1 MSFYSVTMIEEKQR
15 LRAEVRKKR
24 SAIPLPNR
32 VLKSATI
39 LERLFELNEMRS
51 ARWVKF
57 YVSHGSEVET
67 EGMIAHALVHGK
79 RVAVP
84 KVEGENRLMLSELLH
99 PVRELSPGWKG
110 IKEPKPD
117 CLRLVGIEEMNL
129 LVVPGIA
136 YDEQGNRIGQGVGF
150 YDRFLVQ
157 AVGRIPIVA
166 LAFELQIV
174 PEVPVE
180 PNDVRMDF
188 IVTEK
193 RIIKCKE

>member
-1 MSFYSVTMIEEKQR
+1 MIEEKQR

-24 SAIPLPNR
+24 SAIPHPNR

-39 LERLFELNEMRS
+39 LERLFELDAMRS

-67 EGMIAHALVHGK
+67 QGMIAHALAHGK

-84 KVEGENRLMLSELLH
+84 KVEGEDRLILSELLH
-99 PVRELSPGWKG
+99 PVRELSPGWRG
-110 IKEPKPD
+110 ILEPKPD
-117 CLRLVGIEEMNL
+117 CLRPVEIKEMDL

-136 YDEQGNRIGQGVGF
+136 YDEQGHRIGQGVGF
-150 YDRFLVQ
+150 YDRFLTP
-157 AVGRIPIVA
+157 AAGRIPIAA

-180 PNDVRMDF
+180 INDVRMDW

-193 RIIKCKE
+193 RVIKCSEE